1 MTCEGPAAE
10 AERGSAD
17 HMPEIFLSHL
27 SRDLYKSQYNL
38 GDGDLFFH
46 FYIVIY
52 FTVRVDIIYKNNI
65 KKMRLVLCAGPLVAA
80 NVGPPLLLIHGLKE
94 VIGSLK
100 P

>member
-1 MTCEGPAAE
+1 MAVQITCQKYLLVIPHVIYMKVNII
-10 AERGSAD
+10 SATAT
-17 HMPEIFLSHL
+17 F
-27 SRDLYKSQYNL
+27 
-38 GDGDLFFH
+38 FFH